1 MQPTNRAAE
10 LELIALVAMLFATIA
25 LSIDAMLPALS
36 AIGQE
41 LNPAMPDRATLVVGV
56 FLIGMGVGTFF
67 TGPLSD
73 AFGRKPII
81 LGGFG
86 FYLVGALICGMSA
99 TLEGMLIGRFVQGLA
114 VAGPR
119 IAGVAMVRDLYK
131 GERMAAIM
139 SFVMMVFV
147 LVPAVA
153 PLVGLGIMSVFDWRG
168 IFFAF
173 ALFAL
178 VIGTWLAMRQPETLP
193 LQNRKP
199 ISVSALHSAVV
210 ETFSNRI
217 FRFSVAVQTM
227 VYTAL
232 FSTVSTI
239 QPIYAQSFGIGD
251 EFALF
256 FAASAL
262 LSMPASYINA
272 RVLPKFG
279 MRKMVK
285 TAIIMQMVLSVV
297 AVTVFFL
304 GGMNVWVFFG
314 WVTSLMLSI
323 GFVFGNLNALAME
336 PLGHI
341 AGMAASISSAASTV
355 LSACLAIP
363 VSLSFD
369 GTPKSLLLGVVTC
382 LIIAHLLMVKL
393 GPRDI

>member
-1 MQPTNRAAE
+1 MQPTSRAAE

-25 LSIDAMLPALS
+25 LSIDAMLPALT
-36 AIGQE
+36 AMGQE
-41 LNPAMPDRATLVVGV
+41 LSPAAPDRATLVVGV

-73 AFGRKPII
+73 AIGRKPVI

-86 FYLVGALICGMSA
+86 FYLIGALICGMST
-99 TLEGMLIGRFVQGLA
+99 TLEGMLLGRFVQGLA
-114 VAGPR
+114 VSGPR

-139 SFVMMVFV
+139 SFAMMIFV
-147 LVPAVA
+147 LVPAIA
-153 PLVGLGIMSVFDWRG
+153 PLIGLGIMAIFDWRG

-173 ALFAL
+173 ALFA
-178 VIGTWLAMRQPETLP
+178 VIIGAWLAFRRAETLP
-193 LQNRKP
+193 PANRKP
-199 ISVSALHSAVV
+199 MSVRGLTDAVF
-210 ETFSNRI
+210 ETFANRI

-232 FSTVSTI
+232 FSTISTI
-239 QPIYAQSFGIGD
+239 QPIYAQNFGIGD

-262 LSMPASYINA
+262 LSMPASYVNA

-279 MRKMVK
+279 MRRLVK
-285 TAIIMQMVLSVV
+285 IAIITQMILSIL
-297 AVTVFFL
+297 ALIVFFL
-304 GGMNVWVFFG
+304 GGMTVWVFFA
-314 WVTSLMLSI
+314 WATSLLLAI

-341 AGMAASISSAASTV
+341 AGMAASISGAASTI

-363 VSLSFD
+363 ISLSFD
-369 GTPKSLLLGVVTC
+369 GTPKSLLLGVVIC
-382 LIIAHLLMVKL
+382 QIAAYLLMLKL
-393 GPRDI
+393 GPREV